1 MARVVEKCSAVV
13 SSLTNKGGECGC
25 AATIDA
31 IEEIKLQKGRIP
43 LRFGRR
49 CAVVGSSGV
58 LLDNATG
65 PAIDA
70 ADQVIRCNYAPVKGY
85 ERHVGSKTTVRVS
98 GAKNVYKIFSGK
110 NKEVWAFEDAM
121 REALV
126 VPSNGERIFYSHQPL
141 CREIRK
147 LVRDGREHVTVR
159 NRATNRSF
167 VAAYSPA
174 YDAFLE
180 LLQPCIDARPLKTM
194 VFCNDTGA
202 ALARRKKQGY
212 YHGWYGDKRAS
223 LSTGM
228 HAITLALTSC
238 DHVDVYGFGLCNATA
253 SCGPYCRYYDD
264 ELGGSSCGR
273 PLTHAWHVE
282 NEFLTFLQA
291 CGLIS
296 LH

>member
-1 MARVVEKCSAVV
+1 MKYLLPLILVSAACEPISRTTTTDASQGSEDTGQNPNGTDGGSVGDGGGVMARVVEKCSAVV

-31 IEEIKLQKGRIP
+31 IEEIKLQKGRTP

-85 ERHVGSKTTVRVS
+85 ERYVGSKTTVRVS

-121 REALV
+121 REA
-126 VPSNGERIFYSHQPL
+126 SNGERIFYSHQPL

-147 LVRDGREHVTVR
+147 LERDGREHVTVR

-174 YDAFLE
+174 YDAFLA
-180 LLQPCIDARPLKTM
+180 LCQAQPP
-194 VFCNDTGA
+194 
-202 ALARRKKQGY
+202 
-212 YHGWYGDKRAS
+212 
-223 LSTGM
+223 
-228 HAITLALTSC
+228 
-238 DHVDVYGFGLCNATA
+238 
-253 SCGPYCRYYDD
+253 
-264 ELGGSSCGR
+264 LGG
-273 PLTHAWHVE
+273 H
-282 NEFLTFLQA
+282 
-291 CGLIS
+291 
-296 LH
+296 